1 MSKTKSYTLLSG
13 KHRQGDKVFKV
24 GDIVELT
31 EAQAKAFADSI
42 QPVDAAAEPVI
53 TGTKQMTK
61 LAPKKEVEAAAET
74 EETDTDGEETEDE
87 GEEEVEAQA
96 QAPAPQAKPAAVA
109 KPAAKPIAKPATNKQ
124 VSK

>member
-42 QPVDAAAEPVI
+42 QSVDAAAEPAI
-53 TGTKQMTK
+53 TGTKQMAK
-61 LAPKKEVEAAAET
+61 LAPKKEVEAPVET
-74 EETDTDGEETEDE
+74 DETDTDGEETEDE
-87 GEEEVEAQA
+87 GEEEEEV
-96 QAPAPQAKPAAVA
+96 QAPAPQAKPATVA
-109 KPAAKPIAKPATNKQ
+109 KPAAKPVAKPATNKQ

>member
-61 LAPKKEVEAAAET
+61 LAPKKEVEAAV
-74 EETDTDGEETEDE
+74 ETDETDVDGEETEDE
-87 GEEEVEAQA
+87 GEEEEEV